1 MKYIVKIEL
10 RNNEELIRFKVNVE
24 NNAYSHRFCVVFDS
38 EIASKVSTA
47 DQVFGAIERPV
58 RLKEM
63 DVWEEEQWQEAPI
76 SIEPFQSYV
85 SLNNENGGIAL
96 ITDGVR
102 EYEIVGEDF
111 SKIRLTLFRTFGF
124 MGKENLLYR
133 PGRASGESIVETPDA
148 QLIGNIELEFSFYAF
163 KNQFEKENIAKI
175 SKEYLSPFTL
185 YQFSEFLNGRLIFS
199 HRDEEK
205 TLPKEYSLFEIDNEN
220 LIMSAFKKAE
230 NTNEYIVRVFNP
242 YLKNELKLLNLE
254 TFKSVKLDETTL
266 DEKVTVLKP
275 YEFKTFL
282 IKKGCE

>member
-1 MKYIVKIEL
+1 
-10 RNNEELIRFKVNVE
+10 
-24 NNAYSHRFCVVFDS
+24 
-38 EIASKVSTA
+38 
-47 DQVFGAIERPV
+47 
-58 RLKEM
+58 
-63 DVWEEEQWQEAPI
+63 
-76 SIEPFQSYV
+76 
-85 SLNNENGGIAL
+85 
-96 ITDGVR
+96 
-102 EYEIVGEDF
+102 
-111 SKIRLTLFRTFGF
+111 

-163 KNQFEKENIAKI
+163 ENEFEKENIAKI

-205 TLPKEYSLFEIDNEN
+205 TLPKEYSLFEINNEN

-254 TFKSVKLDETTL
+254 TFKSVKLDETTV
-266 DEKVTVLKP
+266 DERVTVLKP